1 MDSWWLRYFKNSNSL
16 SYIHILCLRMDGRST
31 NCDVECIVSLTD
43 ATFEIV
49 HQMLTDAVQTT
60 MALNTQIRKHK
71 NMKKYKIENM
81 CTGCWQKL
89 FKQPWWLQKKLC
101 SCKIRRSRLRLG
113 FWEIKKYEK
122 NKKNKQKGYHQPD
135 GIRKNIFVESKAHVN
150 KYVLCTLYVY
160 GW

>member
-1 MDSWWLRYFKNSNSL
+1 
-16 SYIHILCLRMDGRST
+16 MDGRST

-81 CTGCWQKL
+81 CTGC
-89 FKQPWWLQKKLC
+89 
-101 SCKIRRSRLRLG
+101 
-113 FWEIKKYEK
+113 
-122 NKKNKQKGYHQPD
+122 
-135 GIRKNIFVESKAHVN
+135 
-150 KYVLCTLYVY
+150 
-160 GW
+160 